1 MTTTSQTSDS
11 LYSKE
16 SFSNDFIDLDDWL
29 VSLKNGEASST
40 STYNT
45 KLNAEIHLAITAEP
59 AEYASSL
66 CDNLFILYRDVQYRS
81 FVLQFLPSFI
91 TTYYDVLH
99 RHPES
104 TDVTAKDV
112 CSTIDTFLIA
122 LYNLSVLDDAHHEK
136 IHGFRI
142 PNLTAPSIYHTPN
155 PDYYAP
161 TPLTQH
167 AISKHEKKCDVVR
180 LHSFSPFDSVNA
192 TTREHIL
199 WFLLIQYGSNVSNVD
214 IYSRHSYFKM
224 SKKLLS
230 QGFSFG
236 ESISTQE
243 KNSILPPN
251 GRRIHLS
258 SRVIAELLGAI
269 FYFKANSSDREAS
282 ECMRLLKQRAEYEMY
297 ADVILMTESM
307 SYLHEFDNHQL
318 EHQDTIGIEIELPP
332 TMDMVKQKRTATTT
346 RSMKNRQRSTKRYQ
360 QNETAIIENDLPND
374 TIEHLNVAPVRTD
387 ATPTAVIPATTTTTS
402 QLHKSLLDI
411 FDESS
416 PTDKFLRSIDRKTSS
431 LSSSSSEQHHERK
444 ASDDNQ
450 DVTTPLIDEM
460 KTYISSSIGLAG
472 SSSSPSSTRHYKPM
486 SLTSTQAYFKTIQQQ
501 QRVSSPNIQNVQ
513 TMLHHVDNDDSIRP
527 HTSSM
532 RHGEKKDIITTVR
545 FLGTDQNGDNV
556 KETFL

>member
-387 ATPTAVIPATTTTTS
+387 ATPTAVIPTTTTTS